1 MYTMS
6 GEQLDYRLVSEEG
19 GGGRSVERDAE
30 GRGNR
35 GREQRTSADVEGR
48 YRLYRQSHIAIPGI
62 ETTPSSYGRRREA
75 PSTNID
81 RTRIQ
86 QRYKQRHARS
96 LPSSLLF
103 TCPSHTSP
111 IPLPYLS
118 HVRYKEL
125 KAKAKS
131 TRKKKQRHADGAG
144 AAEPDARSHP
154 RLSALRTQA
163 ASAASA
169 ATAASPRASKGGTG
183 H

>member
-1 MYTMS
+1 M
-6 GEQLDYRLVSEEG
+6 QKAEEI
-19 GGGRSVERDAE
+19 EAE
-30 GRGNR
+30 SRG
-35 GREQRTSADVEGR
+35 TSADVEGR
-48 YRLYRQSHIAIPGI
+48 YRLYRQSHIAIPRHRHDTI
-62 ETTPSSYGRRREA
+62 KLCRRRREA
-75 PSTNID
+75 QSTSID